1 MGRPFFLSLMSQ
13 IELDVR
19 NLEVSFSTPQGNFSA
34 VNGISFQLHQG
45 ETLALVGESGCGKT
59 VSALSILGLLPEP
72 PAKVTRGEIIYSG
85 NNLLSLD
92 AGQMRKIR
100 GEEISM
106 IFQDPMTSLNPV
118 LTIGQ
123 QLVETLLQHKS
134 LNKKE
139 AISKSIQLL
148 SKVEL
153 PSPEKK
159 LKQYPHQLSGG
170 MRQRVMIAMALACD
184 PKILIA
190 DEPTT
195 ALDVLIQAQI
205 LELLEYLKKESGM
218 SMLLITH
225 DLGVV
230 TEIAERVMVMYAG
243 DEVETGPTKSL
254 LNHPNHPYTKGL
266 ISSRPHLVGID
277 RKKEQRLAE
286 IPGSVPNP
294 NQRPT
299 GCSFHPRCK
308 WVMDQCKTLKPFSKS
323 LSSNRQYS
331 CHLDPGAL

>member
-1 MGRPFFLSLMSQ
+1 MSQ

-19 NLEVSFSTPQGNFSA
+19 NLKVSFSTPQGNFLA
-34 VNGISFQLHQG
+34 VNGINFQLHRG

-59 VSALSILGLLPEP
+59 VSALSILRLLPEP
-72 PAKVTRGEIIYSG
+72 PAKITSGEIIFK
-85 NNLLSLD
+85 NRNLLSLN
-92 AGQMRKIR
+92 AKQMREIR
-100 GEEISM
+100 GKEIGM

-118 LTIGQ
+118 LTIGE
-123 QLVETLLQHKS
+123 QLNETLLRHKS

-139 AISKSIQLL
+139 ALKTSAQLL
-148 SKVEL
+148 GKVEL
-153 PSPEKK
+153 PSPEEK

-205 LELLEYLKKESGM
+205 LELLENLKKETGM

-230 TEIAERVMVMYAG
+230 TEIAERIMVMYTG
-243 DEVETGPTKSL
+243 EGVEIGSTRDL
-254 LNHPNHPYTKGL
+254 LDNPHHPYTKGL
-266 ISSRPHLVGID
+266 ISSRPHLGST
-277 RKKEQRLAE
+277 KEQGQRLTE
-286 IPGSVPNP
+286 ISGSVPP
-294 NQRPT
+294 VHQRPT
-299 GCSFHPRCK
+299 GCAFHPRCD
-308 WVMDQCKTLKPFSKS
+308 WSIEQCKTQKP
-323 LSSNRQYS
+323 LLQNTNQNRQFS
-331 CHLDPGAL
+331 CHLQPGSI